1 MTTTMPNTM
10 SETMPETM
18 PNTMPGVARITKILC
33 LLCVAFCLFVPD
45 PAKASTSDK
54 SPKFAS
60 SKGSSVNGTTGKKT
74 ETASVF
80 LGVARKETE
89 MVITRLSDSRQV
101 RQPIDDDG
109 FYSMPGEVGVDYVHV
124 SARAVLGDLS
134 SGRETQALVLLSAV
148 DRVEGDEIVPQVN
161 VLSHL
166 VAVRANALA
175 GPSSR
180 GPYSRIVMPH
190 AIEQAERQL
199 QDALSAA
206 MREMRRDDST
216 LSTEKDPRA
225 EGSAGQAQLVHVSMV
240 LSEAAARR
248 STHAGA
254 DPGIALAGLLGDLA
268 QEFTTL
274 GRFTSATVQELQEAE
289 AQMDAVPMLRR
300 LMETDGI
307 GESLLVHYL

>member
-1 MTTTMPNTM
+1 MTTTLPI
-10 SETMPETM
+10 
-18 PNTMPGVARITKILC
+18 TMPGAVKISKLMC
-33 LLCVAFCLFVPD
+33 LLCIAFSLFVPD
-45 PAKASTSDK
+45 SARASTSDK
-54 SPKFAS
+54 SPEPAP
-60 SKGSSVNGTTGKKT
+60 SKGSSVNGTPGKKT

-101 RQPIDDDG
+101 RQSIGDDG
-109 FYSMPGEVGVDYVHV
+109 FYSMPEDVGVDYVHV

-134 SGRETQALVLLSAV
+134 SGRETQALVILSAV
-148 DRVEGDEIVPQVN
+148 DRVDGDEFVPQVN

-199 QDALSAA
+199 QDAFSAA
-206 MREMRRDDST
+206 LREMRRDDST
-216 LSTEKDPRA
+216 RSTEKDPRA

-248 STHAGA
+248 ATHAGA
-254 DPGIALAGLLGDLA
+254 DPGIALAGLLQDLV
-268 QEFTTL
+268 QEFTSL
-274 GRFTSATVQELQEAE
+274 GRFTSATVQELQAAE
-289 AQMDAVPMLRR
+289 AQMDAANMLRR
-300 LMETDGI
+300 LIQTEGI